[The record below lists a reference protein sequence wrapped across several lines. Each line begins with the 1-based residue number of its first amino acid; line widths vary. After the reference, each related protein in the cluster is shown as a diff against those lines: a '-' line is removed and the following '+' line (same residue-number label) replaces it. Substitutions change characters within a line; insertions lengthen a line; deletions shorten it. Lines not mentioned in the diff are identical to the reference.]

1 MPIIKLKSRI
11 EEYKYRASKSDINEM
26 SGRTKNPSLTRYV
39 LNNIAKQ
46 VKNDEKKTFVNLT
59 LGLFGRFLM
68 TFNTVETYDK
78 KTYDKKSRPSISKK
92 IAQTSRDI
100 VEKSKNI

>member
-26 SGRTKNPSLTRYV
+26 SGRLKNPSLTRYV

-46 VKNDEKKTFVNLT
+46 VKI
-59 LGLFGRFLM
+59 FL
-68 TFNTVETYDK
+68 EL
-78 KTYDKKSRPSISKK
+78 
-92 IAQTSRDI
+92 
-100 VEKSKNI
+100 